1 MAVTKKTNVIIPEI
15 MGPAIGAKLDK
26 ALAMMPYAA
35 VDNALEGKEG
45 DEVTIPVWDY
55 AGDAVEVAE
64 GEEVPTS
71 DLACNVRKYKVRK
84 AMKAFPITDE
94 ATDSAFSNPGE
105 EAERQ
110 NLMSIKGKVEQD
122 LIDACYGGNVLTVEH
137 NGALDYTAIVRAV
150 AAFNYE
156 SNPDKVLFIN
166 PAQEE
171 SLLLNPYFQDKS
183 KFGEAVG
190 IDGVIGKIAGCWIK
204 KSKRIEYVEP
214 TSQHGGYWKNVIVLV
229 QNEKL
234 DDEDPTAA
242 LTIFSKKGI
251 TLETQRDAL
260 NQTQAIVGSKHYIAT
275 LTNSRKVIISKNI
288 VAPALPYTL
297 TYDGNGGTGTV
308 EAQTAPGGTSVT
320 LRANAYEKEGLTY
333 MKWNTKADGT
343 GTDYE
348 PGDSFVLTEDTT
360 LYAVWGYEISYNAN
374 GGSGTKAA
382 DVVKDGDTFEIP
394 ANPYTY
400 INYRFTG
407 WNTADDGTGT
417 AYAAGAEMTPQAAV
431 TLYAQWVDVLADYPL
446 LSSDFAG
453 KQYPNNVT
461 HGLELNSSTD
471 DISGVVYK
479 MHIAFGYD
487 GTGTVSDVPV
497 GCSNSDL
504 AVSWLS
510 NTDNNNPVAVAYRA
524 LENPPTSTAD
534 LTRWISGLDIKTVN
548 APMRWGTS
556 SGGDL
561 AVYTPSLD
569 LLLVDPRDLFG
580 AIKLRP
586 IYLSGEYTKGF
597 TSKSALVTYQNK
609 ITFNPNSGS
618 GTMDVQWL
626 ETGVA
631 GTIATNTF
639 TRDGY
644 TFSGWNTAADG
655 SGTSYADGGSITLN
669 ANVTLYAQWAA
680 ETPSADPFA
689 GKSFTLEDD
698 GTYVS
703 AVFDNQGQYQMQ
715 VSEDGTTWMAVMAA
729 TAYTVVNNTVEID
742 VGGPEP
748 VTASL
753 DGNGNLTFDA
763 GGTPVTMSADATP
776 KSILPYTEPDESE
789 GE

>member
-35 VDNALEGKEG
+35 VDNTLEGKEG

-71 DLACNVRKYKVRK
+71 DLACTVKKYKVKK

-110 NLMSIKGKVEQD
+110 ILMSIKGKVEQD
-122 LIDACYGGNVLTVEH
+122 LIDACYGGNVVTVEH

-150 AAFNYE
+150 AAFNFE

-183 KFGEAVG
+183 KFGESVG
-190 IDGVIGKIAGCWIK
+190 IEGVIGKIAGCYVK

-214 TSQHGGYWKNVIVLV
+214 TSQHGGYWRNIIVLV

-242 LTIFSKKGI
+242 LTIFSKKGVV
-251 TLETQRDAL
+251 LETQRDAL
-260 NQTQAIVGSKHYIAT
+260 NQTEAIVGSKHYIAT

-288 VAPALPYTL
+288 VAPALPFTL
-297 TYDGNGGTGTV
+297 TYDANGGTGTV
-308 EAQTAPGGTSVT
+308 EAQTAPGGTAVT
-320 LRANAYEKEGLTY
+320 LRANAFEKEGLTF

-348 PGDSFVLTEDTT
+348 PGDSFTLNEDVT
-360 LYAVWGYEISYNAN
+360 LYAVWGYEISYIAN

-400 INYRFTG
+400 INYRFSE
-407 WNTADDGTGT
+407 WNTAADGTGT
-417 AYAAGAEMTPQAAV
+417 AYAAGAEITPAAAM

-453 KQYPNNVT
+453 KMNNASDGL
-461 HGLELNSSTD
+461 HGLIYTATSDHASANVDGLQY
-471 DISGVVYK
+471 IQQHKFGV
-479 MHIAFGYD
+479 D
-487 GTGTVSDVPV
+487 GTGYISDYIYDVNY
-497 GCSNSDL
+497 SRAKTWMNDET
-504 AVSWLS
+504 
-510 NTDNNNPVAVAYRA
+510 NDNPLAVAYRA
-524 LENPPTSTAD
+524 LENPPTEYAGVAAWVKENAPIYIGS
-534 LTRWISGLDIKTVN
+534 IKDE
-548 APMRWGTS
+548 PMRWGTNS
-556 SGGDL
+556 SGKV
-561 AVYTPSLD
+561 AIYIPRLD
-569 LLLVDPRDLFG
+569 LLLEQTGPSSESRFTLKPVFWISEIWANLAYPR
-580 AIKLRP
+580 KP
-586 IYLSGEYTKGF
+586 NQS
-597 TSKSALVTYQNK
+597 YQNK

-639 TRDGY
+639 TREGY

-655 SGTSYADGGSITLN
+655 SGTSYADGGSITLS
-669 ANVTLYAQWAA
+669 ANVTL
-680 ETPSADPFA
+680 
-689 GKSFTLEDD
+689 
-698 GTYVS
+698 
-703 AVFDNQGQYQMQ
+703 
-715 VSEDGTTWMAVMAA
+715 
-729 TAYTVVNNTVEID
+729 
-742 VGGPEP
+742 
-748 VTASL
+748 
-753 DGNGNLTFDA
+753 
-763 GGTPVTMSADATP
+763 
-776 KSILPYTEPDESE
+776 
-789 GE
+789 

>member
-35 VDNALEGKEG
+35 VDNTLEGKEG

-71 DLACNVRKYKVRK
+71 DLACNVRKYKVKK

-94 ATDSAFSNPGE
+94 ATESAFGNPGE

-110 NLMSIKGKVEQD
+110 ILMSIKGKVEQD
-122 LIDACYGGNVLTVEH
+122 LIDACYGGNVVTVEH

-150 AAFNYE
+150 AAFSFE

-190 IDGVIGKIAGCWIK
+190 IDGVIGKIAGCWVK

-214 TSQHGGYWKNVIVLV
+214 TTTHGGYWKNVIVIV

-260 NQTQAIVGSKHYIAT
+260 NQTEAIVGSKHYIAT
-275 LTNSRKVIISKNI
+275 LTNSRKVIIAKNI
-288 VAPALPYTL
+288 VAPALPFTL

-308 EAQTAPGGTSVT
+308 EAQTAPGGTAVT
-320 LRANAYEKEGLTY
+320 LRANAFEKEGLTF

-348 PGDSFVLTEDTT
+348 PGDSFTLNEDVT
-360 LYAVWGYEISYNAN
+360 LYAVWGYEISFNAN
-374 GGSGTKAA
+374 GG
-382 DVVKDGDTFEIP
+382 
-394 ANPYTY
+394 
-400 INYRFTG
+400 TG
-407 WNTADDGTGT
+407 SMD
-417 AYAAGAEMTPQAAV
+417 
-431 TLYAQWVDVLADYPL
+431 
-446 LSSDFAG
+446 
-453 KQYPNNVT
+453 
-461 HGLELNSSTD
+461 
-471 DISGVVYK
+471 
-479 MHIAFGYD
+479 
-487 GTGTVSDVPV
+487 
-497 GCSNSDL
+497 
-504 AVSWLS
+504 
-510 NTDNNNPVAVAYRA
+510 
-524 LENPPTSTAD
+524 
-534 LTRWISGLDIKTVN
+534 
-548 APMRWGTS
+548 
-556 SGGDL
+556 
-561 AVYTPSLD
+561 SLK
-569 LLLVDPRDLFG
+569 V
-580 AIKLRP
+580 
-586 IYLSGEYTKGF
+586 
-597 TSKSALVTYQNK
+597 
-609 ITFNPNSGS
+609 
-618 GTMDVQWL
+618 
-626 ETGVA
+626 VA
-631 GTIATNTF
+631 GESTSLPENTLTDSPYSF
-639 TRDGY
+639 LR
-644 TFSGWNTAADG
+644 WNTAADG
-655 SGTSYADGGSITLN
+655 SGTDYADGASVTPAAAMTLYAIFGSVITVTNNSETATGGCTHEALKGETVAISTLYAEADVSNPGYTHPIWMIDGNNNYYTENITPTGDITLYVWWNIKVGYNKNGGTGSMQASEAWQGN
-669 ANVTLYAQWAA
+669 AITIKACTFTRSGYTFVKWNTAANGSGTDYAPGAELTSIQPDGHLTLYAQWAT

-698 GTYVS
+698 GTYIS
-703 AVFDNQGQYQMQ
+703 AVFDSNGQYQLQM
-715 VSEDGTTWMAVMAA
+715 SEDGTTWAA
-729 TAYTVVNNTVEID
+729 AFAAEAYTVVNNTVEID
-742 VGGPEP
+742 VTGPEP

-753 DGNGNLTFDA
+753 DGNGDLRFDA